1 MATVIDALVVE
12 LGLDA
17 SKFGSS
23 ATQANKSM
31 DGVTKGAKRTA
42 ASVDGAS
49 NSLIK
54 GAAAFGAFF
63 GAALTISGLNAFV
76 DKVTKM
82 NTELDRTSKNLGTSA
97 QSLKE
102 WQNTAELMGGTAEG
116 VTSTMK
122 GFSKAQTE
130 MSVTGQTG
138 MLPYMRALG
147 VSMFDAQ
154 GKARPLGDMLLDL
167 ADRFKSMDRTQA
179 NNFGQMMG
187 IDQATMNMLL
197 EGRGAVQDMLETQ
210 KKMRK
215 PTEDEVKASVE
226 LTKARAKLNQQFE
239 SLEVVLVGAVTP
251 ALIYLTQA
259 AEGFVGFL
267 TENEHEVKAVFLG
280 TSAVIAAVLIP
291 TLWSAAAAALALAS
305 PFLLVGAAVALAGV
319 AVGLL
324 LDDYITFT
332 KGGKSVTGGFVA
344 HFKERWRD
352 AGQSF
357 RRILED
363 FKAYWGDSVE
373 FFKAGWRFIVA
384 IFTGGSDE
392 IRQAGE
398 ALAEAFVKPFI
409 RGFELIKDTY
419 NAAKGF
425 IVGKDEPSDPA
436 KPNETA
442 KPVETSKQKTER
454 VTQEAKAVV
463 QNSGAGKAVG
473 DAGVAIG
480 GVVNHSKS
488 KVNKNTLAQMNL
500 VKDDI
505 IFASKAAGVDV
516 RTMFKMAHIE
526 SGFRSK
532 VSASTSSA
540 SGLYQFINGTW
551 RDMLAKNG
559 AKYGLSQSTPKGDAR
574 ANALMGAEY
583 LKENAAVIRSM
594 GVKVTDELLY
604 AAHFAGA
611 GGVKQIIR
619 GLKNNPESIAA
630 NDMRAQAKANHSVYY
645 NKNGSAKTY
654 QELYNEL
661 GRRVNSG
668 SVYADIAT
676 GTSASAK
683 ATNFVSQSSN
693 AQRLANT
700 TNNNSNSKHI
710 EVAINGMTVNTS
722 ANSLQGVAQAG
733 FDASTRRMMIA
744 NSDVAMG

>member
-12 LGLDA
+12 LGLDVN
-17 SKFGSS
+17 KFNSG
-23 ATQANKSM
+23 ATQAKKGM
-31 DGVTKGAKRTA
+31 DGVTKGAKSTA
-42 ASVDGAS
+42 SSVDGAS
-49 NSLIK
+49 NALIK

-82 NTELDRTSKNLGTSA
+82 NTELSYTSKNLGTSA
-97 QSLKE
+97 QALKE

-122 GFSKAQTE
+122 SFSKAQTE

-167 ADRFKSMDRTQA
+167 ADRFKGMDRTQA

-239 SLEVVLVGAVTP
+239 GLEVVLVGAVTP
-251 ALIYLTQA
+251 ALIFLTKS

-267 TENEHEVKAVFLG
+267 TENEQAVKAVFLG
-280 TSAVIAAVLIP
+280 TSAVIGTVLIP
-291 TLWSAAAAALALAS
+291 TLWSATTAVLALIA

-332 KGGKSVTGGFVA
+332 KGGKSVTGSFTA
-344 HFKERWRD
+344 HFKDRWRD

-357 RRILED
+357 KRIIED

-398 ALAEAFVKPFI
+398 DLAEAFVKPFI

-419 NAAKGF
+419 DTAKNF
-425 IVGKDEPSDPA
+425 VTGKDKANEPA
-436 KPNETA
+436 KPA
-442 KPVETSKQKTER
+442 ETSEQKNER
-454 VTQEAKAVV
+454 VTQEAKAIV
-463 QNSGAGKAVG
+463 QASGAGKAVG

-480 GVVNHSKS
+480 GAIRGSALSKLIAGGES
-488 KVNKNTLAQMNL
+488 SSAGYEAYNAGTKNTGGKVRYGGRYAGLTNMSINEILASGDKGDGNT
-500 VKDDI
+500 KGR
-505 IFASKAAGVDV
+505 IFAAG
-516 RTMFKMAHIE
+516 K
-526 SGFRSK
+526 
-532 VSASTSSA
+532 
-540 SGLYQFINGTW
+540 YQFI
-551 RDMLAKNG
+551 
-559 AKYGLSQSTPKGDAR
+559 TPT
-574 ANALMGAEY
+574 L
-583 LKENAAVIRSM
+583 
-594 GVKVTDELLY
+594 
-604 AAHFAGA
+604 
-611 GGVKQIIR
+611 R
-619 GLKNNPESIAA
+619 GLKNNMGLSGDERFTPEMQERLFLENLPKAVKKYVNGKSSDLQAAQIALA
-630 NDMRAQAKANHSVYY
+630 AEWRSV
-645 NKNGSAKTY
+645 ADPRT
-654 QELYNEL
+654 
-661 GRRVNSG
+661 GRT
-668 SVYADIAT
+668 YADRGAGANKASISAEQSARALNEMRRMNVT
-676 GTSASAK
+676 GQ
-683 ATNFVSQSSN
+683 ATNFVSQSTN
-693 AQRLANT
+693 AQRLAGS
-700 TNNNSNSKHI
+700 TNNNSSKHV
-710 EVAINGMTVNTS
+710 EVAINGVTVNTS
-722 ANSLQGVAQAG
+722 ANTLQGVVQAG

-744 NSDVAMG
+744 NNDIAMV

>member
-12 LGLDA
+12 LGLDVN
-17 SKFGSS
+17 KFNSG
-23 ATQANKSM
+23 ATQAKKGM
-31 DGVTKGAKRTA
+31 DGVTKGAKSTA
-42 ASVDGAS
+42 SSVDGAS
-49 NSLIK
+49 NALIK

-82 NTELDRTSKNLGTSA
+82 NTELSYTSKNLGTSA

-122 GFSKAQTE
+122 SFSKAQTE

-167 ADRFKSMDRTQA
+167 ADRFKGMDRTQA

-239 SLEVVLVGAVTP
+239 GLEVVLVGAVTP
-251 ALIYLTQA
+251 ALIFLTKA

-267 TENEHEVKAVFLG
+267 TENEQAVKAVFLG
-280 TSAVIAAVLIP
+280 TSAVIGTVLIP
-291 TLWSAAAAALALAS
+291 TLWSATTAVLALIA

-332 KGGKSVTGGFVA
+332 KGGKSVTGSFTA
-344 HFKERWRD
+344 HFKDRWRD

-357 RRILED
+357 KRIIED

-419 NAAKGF
+419 NTAKNF
-425 IVGKDEPSDPA
+425 VTGKDKASEP
-436 KPNETA
+436 A
-442 KPVETSKQKTER
+442 KPVETSEQKTER
-454 VTQEAKAVV
+454 VTQEAKAIV
-463 QNSGAGKAVG
+463 QSSGAGKAVG

-480 GVVNHSKS
+480 GVIRQPVG

-505 IFASKAAGVDV
+505 IYASKAAGVDV
-516 RTMFKMAHIE
+516 RTMFKIAHVE
-526 SGFRSK
+526 SGFRPK
-532 VSASTSSA
+532 VGAGTSSA
-540 SGLYQFINGTW
+540 SGLYQFIDGTW
-551 RDMLAKNG
+551 KAMLAKYG
-559 AKYGLSQSTPKGDAR
+559 SKYGLSQGALKGDAR

-583 LKENAAVIRSM
+583 LKENAAIIRSM
-594 GVKVTDELLY
+594 GVKVTDELIY

-645 NKNGSAKTY
+645 NKDGSAKTY

-668 SVYADIAT
+668 SGYADIAA
-676 GTSASAK
+676 GASAK
-683 ATNFVSQSSN
+683 ATSFVSQSTN
-693 AQRLANT
+693 AQRLAGA
-700 TNNNSNSKHI
+700 TNNNSSKHV
-710 EVAINGMTVNTS
+710 EVAINGITVNTS
-722 ANSLQGVAQAG
+722 ANTLQGVVQAG

-744 NSDVAMG
+744 NNDIAMV